1 MTAPDPR
8 LRRLLAHS
16 PHRACVPPAG
26 YPGPAP
32 RPAGAEA
39 EGAGVPRGATQAGPA
54 PRLPDA
60 ARGA

>member
-16 PHRACVPPAG
+16 PRRSCVPPAG
-26 YPGPAP
+26 YPWPAVAEAGDTVVPGGTTQADPAP
-32 RPAGAEA
+32 R
-39 EGAGVPRGATQAGPA
+39 T
-54 PRLPDA
+54 PDA